1 MSGGAKKSAAAR
13 GGKQEVDSEALR
25 RDFARA
31 RAAYRISYA
40 SAVLALSCN
49 VAVFAAGDTFQ
60 LLRRLSDTPLGV
72 SVSADALML
81 VFFAFGLPVW
91 GILRFKAWACAG
103 AAAVVAYSIPDA
115 SAQAWA
121 YCAASTALGAC
132 TLRLGPA
139 LSAAAGAA
147 ALASSLWFYS
157 VFFS

>member
-1 MSGGAKKSAAAR
+1 MSAGAGESSAAR
-13 GGKQEVDSEALR
+13 GESAEAGAGRSR
-25 RDFARA
+25 RAFDRA

-40 SAVLALSCN
+40 SAVLALSFN
-49 VAVFAAGDTFQ
+49 VAAFVAGDSFQ
-60 LLRRLSDTPLGV
+60 VLRRLSDTPVGA

-81 VFFAFGLPVW
+81 VFFAFGFPVW
-91 GILRFKAWACAG
+91 GVLRFKAWACAG
-103 AAAVVAYSIPDA
+103 AAAVAAYSLPEV

-139 LSAAAGAA
+139 LSALAGAA
-147 ALASSLWFYS
+147 ALALSLRFYS

>member
-1 MSGGAKKSAAAR
+1 MQKR
-13 GGKQEVDSEALR
+13 MR
-25 RDFARA
+25 REIFSW
-31 RAAYRISYA
+31 I
-40 SAVLALSCN
+40 
-49 VAVFAAGDTFQ
+49 GMIFQ